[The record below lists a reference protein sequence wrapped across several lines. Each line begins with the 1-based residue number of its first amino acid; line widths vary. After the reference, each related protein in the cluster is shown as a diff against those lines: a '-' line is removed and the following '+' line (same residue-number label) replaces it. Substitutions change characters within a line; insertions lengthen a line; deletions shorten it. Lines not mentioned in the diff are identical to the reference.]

1 MSELY
6 ESPTFH
12 CVQYKIVGRDPTDAV
27 TGVLQVLK
35 TYPSLS
41 LAAKQAVLNFAANIV
56 SIEEPVFLHSSEES
70 KSV

>member
-1 MSELY
+1 MAHTD
-6 ESPTFH
+6 ESPTFRY
-12 CVQYKIVGRDPTDAV
+12 VQYKIVGHAPTDAV

-56 SIEEPVFLHSSEES
+56 SIEEPAFLHSSGES